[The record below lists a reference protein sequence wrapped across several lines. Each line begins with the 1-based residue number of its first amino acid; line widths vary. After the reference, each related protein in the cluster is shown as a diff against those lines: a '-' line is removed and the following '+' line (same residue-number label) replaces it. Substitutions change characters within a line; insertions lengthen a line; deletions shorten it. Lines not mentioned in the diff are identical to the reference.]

1 MPTYGELSQ
10 QYARSIKSAASSA
23 IQRKSAG
30 LITEAEK
37 RRRIIVSFQEVRSDL
52 NKYDLTD
59 SGRNSILRLTAQ
71 NLGLANTD
79 SFVILVK
86 RASIDNFVDLADY
99 WDQFFAQLD
108 E

>member
-1 MPTYGELSQ
+1 MPTYGELGQ

-37 RRRIIVSFQEVRSDL
+37 RRRVIVSFQEVKNDL

-59 SGRNSILRLTAQ
+59 SGRDSILKLAAQ
-71 NLGLANTD
+71 SLGLANPD
-79 SFVILVK
+79 SFVILTQV
-86 RASIDNFVDLADY
+86 LT
-99 WDQFFAQLD
+99 
-108 E
+108 